1 VAKIHP
7 NVIHRL
13 STNQLFRQ
21 QQLFSLISRLCAP
34 RQDSSKSD
42 VIRLIVDSRIAWA
55 SEPIDGNRSWLYVPE
70 ATHAK
75 QLAGCT
81 ILTVD

>member
-1 VAKIHP
+1 
-7 NVIHRL
+7 
-13 STNQLFRQ
+13 
-21 QQLFSLISRLCAP
+21 
-34 RQDSSKSD
+34 

-70 ATHAK
+70 AAHAK